1 MWLRRLRSGWEEGTR
16 KFVLETLK
24 AEVEVEV
31 GRPAGR
37 LRKWPDGILG
47 ACAGTAGRS
56 TWTPRT
62 TIGTS

>member
-1 MWLRRLRSGWEEGTR
+1 MWLRRLRSEWEEGNR
-16 KFVLETLK
+16 KFVLETPK
-24 AEVEVEV
+24 ADVGA
-31 GRPAGR
+31 GRPAAR

-56 TWTPRT
+56 IWTPRT